1 MKARLAKKIASR
13 PLDKLPSYWLK
24 KLGKDRRIDEAIK
37 LHEKLK
43 TKQKPKTY
51 EQ

>member
-1 MKARLAKKIASR
+1 MKTRLAKKIASR

-24 KLGKDRRIDEAIK
+24 KLYEGKDRRIEEAIK

-43 TKQKPKTY
+43 TKNL
-51 EQ
+51 